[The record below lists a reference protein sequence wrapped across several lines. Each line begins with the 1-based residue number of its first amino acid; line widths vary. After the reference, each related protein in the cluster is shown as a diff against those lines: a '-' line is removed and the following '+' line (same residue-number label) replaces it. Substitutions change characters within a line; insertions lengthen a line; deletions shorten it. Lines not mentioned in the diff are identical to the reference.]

1 MNDNI
6 TVTLTEEQIGD
17 IIDWLDYGI
26 GGICDDEK
34 NDAQVKRLQAI
45 CDLLLDALKGGDK

>member
-1 MNDNI
+1 MNNNI
-6 TVTLTEEQIGD
+6 TVTLTEEQVDD

-34 NDAQVKRLQAI
+34 NDAQVKKLQAI
-45 CDLLLDALKGGDK
+45 SSLLLNALKGASK

>member
-6 TVTLTEEQIGD
+6 TVTLTEEQVGD

-34 NDAQVKRLQAI
+34 NDAQVERLQAI
-45 CDLLLDALKGGDK
+45 CDLLLDALKGAGK

>member
-6 TVTLTEEQIGD
+6 TVTLTEEQVGD

-34 NDAQVKRLQAI
+34 NDAQVKKLQAI
-45 CDLLLDALKGGDK
+45 SSLLLNALKGAGK

>member
-6 TVTLTEEQIGD
+6 TVTLTEEQVGD

-34 NDAQVKRLQAI
+34 NDAQVEKLQAI
-45 CDLLLDALKGGDK
+45 SSLLLNALKGAGK

>member
-6 TVTLTEEQIGD
+6 TVTLTEEQVGD
-17 IIDWLDYGI
+17 ILDWLDYGI

-45 CDLLLDALKGGDK
+45 CSLLLDALKGASK

>member
-6 TVTLTEEQIGD
+6 TVTLTEEQVDD

-34 NDAQVKRLQAI
+34 NDAQVKKLQAI
-45 CDLLLDALKGGDK
+45 CSLLLNAQKGASK

>member
-6 TVTLTEEQIGD
+6 TVTLTEEQVGD

-34 NDAQVKRLQAI
+34 NDAQVEKLQAI
-45 CDLLLDALKGGDK
+45 CDLLLDALKGAGK

>member
-6 TVTLTEEQIGD
+6 TVTLTEEQVDD

-34 NDAQVKRLQAI
+34 NDAQVKKLQAI
-45 CDLLLDALKGGDK
+45 SSLLLNALKGASK

>member
-6 TVTLTEEQIGD
+6 TVTLTEEQVGD
-17 IIDWLDYGI
+17 ILDWLDYGI

-34 NDAQVKRLQAI
+34 NDAQVEKLQAI
-45 CDLLLDALKGGDK
+45 CSLLLNALEGASK

>member
-6 TVTLTEEQIGD
+6 TVTLTEEQVGD

-34 NDAQVKRLQAI
+34 NDAQVERLQAI
-45 CDLLLDALKGGDK
+45 CKLLLDALKGAGK

>member
-6 TVTLTEEQIGD
+6 TVTLTEEQVSD
-17 IIDWLDYGI
+17 ILDWLDYGI

-34 NDAQVKRLQAI
+34 NDAQVEKLQAI
-45 CDLLLDALKGGDK
+45 CSLLLNALEGGDK

>member
-6 TVTLTEEQIGD
+6 TVTLTEEQVGD

-34 NDAQVKRLQAI
+34 NDAQVERLQAI
-45 CDLLLDALKGGDK
+45 SSLLLNALKGAGK

>member
-6 TVTLTEEQIGD
+6 TVTLTKEQVDD

-34 NDAQVKRLQAI
+34 NDAQVKKLQAI
-45 CDLLLDALKGGDK
+45 CSLLLDALKGAGK

>member
-6 TVTLTEEQIGD
+6 TVTLTKEQVDD

-34 NDAQVKRLQAI
+34 NDAQVERLQAI
-45 CDLLLDALKGGDK
+45 SSLLLNALKGAGK

>member
-6 TVTLTEEQIGD
+6 TVTLTEEQVGD

-34 NDAQVKRLQAI
+34 NDAQVERLQAI
-45 CDLLLDALKGGDK
+45 SSLLLNALKGASK

>member
-1 MNDNI
+1 MNNNI
-6 TVTLTEEQIGD
+6 TVTLTEEQVGD

-34 NDAQVKRLQAI
+34 NDAQVEKLQAI
-45 CDLLLDALKGGDK
+45 SSLLLNALKGAGK

>member
-6 TVTLTEEQIGD
+6 TVTLTEEQVGD

-45 CDLLLDALKGGDK
+45 CDLLLDALKGASK

>member
-6 TVTLTEEQIGD
+6 TVTLTEEQVGD

-34 NDAQVKRLQAI
+34 NDAQVERLQAI
-45 CDLLLDALKGGDK
+45 CNLLLDALKGAGK

>member
-6 TVTLTEEQIGD
+6 TVTLTKEQVDD

-26 GGICDDEK
+26 GGICDEEK
-34 NDAQVKRLQAI
+34 NDAQVKKLQAI
-45 CDLLLDALKGGDK
+45 SSLLLDALKGASK

>member
-1 MNDNI
+1 MNDKI
-6 TVTLTEEQIGD
+6 TVTLTEEQVGD

-34 NDAQVKRLQAI
+34 NDAQVEKLQAI
-45 CDLLLDALKGGDK
+45 SSLLLNALKGAGK

>member
-6 TVTLTEEQIGD
+6 TVTLTEEQIDD

-34 NDAQVKRLQAI
+34 NDAQVKKLQAI
-45 CDLLLDALKGGDK
+45 CSLLANAQKGASK